1 MIDYEAGQTF
11 YWEPGHNLEAV
22 IDVEYVEITWI
33 EDYDALT
40 LRIHSDLVVVAC

>member
-22 IDVEYVEITWI
+22 IDVEYVEIIWI
-33 EDYDALT
+33 EDYDALMT
-40 LRIHSDLVVVAC
+40 HCRAQC